1 LETELAQPDAY
12 QDPAIGQK
20 TRRLGELKKILLL
33 IEEKS
38 ALEAQIEEAKQLSG
52 SDDAEMAELAKSEL
66 ESANVELARIQAQ
79 LEEALTPKDPSEGK
93 DVIIEIR
100 AGAGGD
106 EAALFAG
113 DLYRMYVRYAEQQGF
128 KTELISESPAEAG
141 GFKEVVFGVH
151 GNGVYGR
158 LKYES

>member
-1 LETELAQPDAY
+1 YCLIMEDRIKALQAELKTLETELARPDAY

-33 IEEKS
+33 NEEKN
-38 ALEAQIEEAKQLSG
+38 ALETQVEEARQLSG
-52 SDDAEMAELAKSEL
+52 SDDVEMAELAKSEL
-66 ESANVELARIQAQ
+66 ETAKVKLARVQAQ
-79 LEEALTPKDPSEGK
+79 LEEALTPKDPNEDK

-113 DLYRMYVRYAEQQGF
+113 DLYRMYVRYAEQQRF
-128 KTELISESPAEAG
+128 KTELINESPAEAG
-141 GFKEVVFGVH
+141 GFK
-151 GNGVYGR
+151 
-158 LKYES
+158 